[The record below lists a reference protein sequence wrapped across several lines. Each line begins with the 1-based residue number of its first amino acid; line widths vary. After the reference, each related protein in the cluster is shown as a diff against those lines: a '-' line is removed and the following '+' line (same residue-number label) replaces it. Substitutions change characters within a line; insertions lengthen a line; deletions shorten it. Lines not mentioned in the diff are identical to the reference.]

1 MAVFKAEGDVLA
13 HGHVRPQSVR
23 LENQVEVALARG
35 SEVSLGSVYDL
46 LAVHE
51 DGAVLRLLQ
60 TGYNAQRG
68 GLAAAGRTEQRHEVA
83 VLDGEVN
90 VLQDVVFAIV
100 FINML

>member
-1 MAVFKAEGDVLA
+1 M
-13 HGHVRPQSVR
+13 
-23 LENQVEVALARG
+23 
-35 SEVSLGSVYDL
+35 SLGSVYDL

-60 TGYNAQRG
+60 TGYNTQRG
-68 GLAAAGRTEQRHEVA
+68 GFAAAGRTEQRHEVA